1 MNWYVEPDNTVY
13 IFAGLFIFLYLL
25 YVVRVSVISR
35 KMGVPYYGIAFKAIL
50 RTVYFALFIVALLGP
65 SFGQAKD
72 QIQAVGKDV
81 YFCVDLSESMNAN
94 DIEPSRLSKLK
105 HELIDI
111 VDAFSGDRM
120 SLIIFSGEAF
130 IQCPLTYDQSAL
142 SLYIE
147 TLSTSLVPETG
158 TNFGPPLEMALSKM
172 EENEQVAGKE
182 TNKIIILM
190 SDGEDFGEN
199 TNEAV
204 KKIKD
209 RDISLYTL
217 GIGTRQGSRI
227 PEGRSYKADKQGQPV
242 ITKLNPE
249 DLISLADET
258 GGEYY
263 EISAQKNE
271 TNKLIKDVKE
281 IKGQVQATK
290 VIDVNQNKYWIFLA
304 IAMGL
309 FVLDMLVPVKTL
321 QLK

>member
-13 IFAGLFIFLYLL
+13 IFIGLFILIYLL
-25 YVVRVSVISR
+25 YIVRVSVISR
-35 KMGVPYYGIAFKAIL
+35 KMGVPYYGIAFKVIL
-50 RTVYFALFIVALLGP
+50 RTVYFSLFIIALLGP

-72 QIQAVGKDV
+72 EIQAVGKDI

-94 DIEPSRLSKLK
+94 DIEPTRLSNLK
-105 HELIDI
+105 HELVEI
-111 VDAFSGDRM
+111 VNAFSGDRM

-158 TNFGPPLEMALSKM
+158 TNFGPPLEMAISKM
-172 EENEQVAGKE
+172 NENEDVAGKE
-182 TNKIIILM
+182 TNKVIVLM
-190 SDGEDFGEN
+190 SDGEDFGEK

-209 RDISLYTL
+209 EDISLYTL

-227 PEGRSYKADKQGQPV
+227 PQGSSYKADKQGQPV

-258 GGEYY
+258 GGKYY
-263 EISAQKNE
+263 EISDQKNE
-271 TNKLIKDVKE
+271 TDQLIRDIREVE
-281 IKGQVQATK
+281 GQIQATR

-309 FVLDMLVPVKTL
+309 FILDMLVPVKTL